1 MTLIS
6 LRVVPHRP
14 YIRLTYRPCFS
25 LDQTMACFS
34 AQTLRDTDND
44 SVEGIAFTRDTSVIM
59 TGQFVT
65 EAEVDWARVNSMGR
79 WYKPWFYQHV
89 RSYLARGEGEYTEC
103 VHIYYYLHIST
114 YLCIYVS
121 RYVPTLHFHQ
131 RHNKPC
137 FWMSHIWLPWA
148 DGPLARLL
156 TGTLTTQRLLVTVY
170 VDISIHIQ
178 AGCCP

>member
-14 YIRLTYRPCFS
+14 FIRLTYRPCFS

-103 VHIYYYLHIST
+103 VHINIYKYLLI
-114 YLCIYVS
+114 
-121 RYVPTLHFHQ
+121 YVPTYLDMC
-131 RHNKPC
+131 RPSTSTSGTTSPASGC
-137 FWMSHIWLPWA
+137 LTSGCPGLMAPWP
-148 DGPLARLL
+148 DF
-156 TGTLTTQRLLVTVY
+156 
-170 VDISIHIQ
+170 
-178 AGCCP
+178 